1 MSLATHFQ
9 RGYED
14 CVIVVWRRYSH
25 ISKVYESLR
34 SSAFPR
40 YAAMMKN
47 CPEFPPKVRFR
58 RFDSEVVEARRK
70 AFQAI
75 FEFIGF
81 NQPLLESPELLAF
94 LTDNDVPPAK
104 VVSPRIGEGRYGKV
118 DAQEDSIRAFVL
130 GRYYDQFDLGS
141 LKETVQGM
149 TVSLLLLTTV
159 DIASVLA
166 VATQMAAA
174 GMQVRVISMDH
185 HKSLVEAHKLEFH
198 SISGG
203 DAYISLSDL
212 RTSVSGSAKDVKP
225 SVEISTSHVSV
236 PPPFA
241 QMWFLSLTLV
251 TCAIA

>member
-1 MSLATHFQ
+1 M
-9 RGYED
+9 
-14 CVIVVWRRYSH
+14 VWRRYSQ
-25 ISKVYESLR
+25 ISKVYQSLR

-236 PPPFA
+236 PPAFCSNVVS
-241 QMWFLSLTLV
+241 LSLTLV